1 MYIHTHTHTYI
12 YIYIYIIDLLHKYH
26 ISVHTFVIA
35 AIKHFPKGL
44 DTFAVDV
51 IIWLLRWNIIEEIE
65 IYLIDTLLF
74 SKLDD
79 YEDGKDG
86 SIDQPTERGIRT
98 EEHIFTQHALI
109 QDEALLDRL
118 KPYLDGNTPMSEM
131 LYLLATQ
138 IDAGCRRLF
147 FDANDDDTE
156 TLMKGA
162 SGTSTARGIT
172 VDDDSVNS
180 SSNTTAIPMFDVNA
194 DDILALVVRSKNR
207 IIVNRRP
214 IRF

>member
-1 MYIHTHTHTYI
+1 
-12 YIYIYIIDLLHKYH
+12 
-26 ISVHTFVIA
+26 
-35 AIKHFPKGL
+35 
-44 DTFAVDV
+44 
-51 IIWLLRWNIIEEIE
+51 
-65 IYLIDTLLF
+65 
-74 SKLDD
+74 
-79 YEDGKDG
+79 
-86 SIDQPTERGIRT
+86 
-98 EEHIFTQHALI
+98 
-109 QDEALLDRL
+109 
-118 KPYLDGNTPMSEM
+118 MSEM

-172 VDDDSVNS
+172 GDDDSVS
-180 SSNTTAIPMFDVNA
+180 SSSTTTAIPMFDVNV
-194 DDILALVVRSKNR
+194 DDILALVARSKNR